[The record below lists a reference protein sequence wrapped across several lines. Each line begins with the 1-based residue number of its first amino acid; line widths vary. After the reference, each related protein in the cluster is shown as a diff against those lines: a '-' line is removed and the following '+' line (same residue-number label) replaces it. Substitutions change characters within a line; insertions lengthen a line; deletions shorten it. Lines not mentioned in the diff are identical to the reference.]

1 MRDFEIIK
9 GNLHIDVCTN
19 TNETEFI
26 LYVTA
31 PVEVSL
37 NAKEVGVS
45 ITLEDTL
52 LDRAE
57 HVWCIEGIYT
67 DDLYEMAKSQGW
79 NEYEAVDWGAGCLT
93 TEHASQYEYLNEYV
107 KEDEV
112 HHFIEQWIT
121 RNLFIA

>member
-1 MRDFEIIK
+1 MRDFEFIK
-9 GNLHIDVCTN
+9 GNMHIAVCTN
-19 TNETEFI
+19 YNDTEFI
-26 LYVTA
+26 LYITA

-57 HVWCIEGIYT
+57 HVWCIEGLYT

-93 TEHASQYEYLNEYV
+93 TESASQYEYLSEYV
-107 KEDEV
+107 KENEV
-112 HHFIEQWIT
+112 HVFIDQWLT